1 MLMSTQKSSFESASH
16 ASVAFDMFMNE
27 PDSLMPPFSGYSP
40 SPRHAFQM
48 QVASAHS
55 L

>member
-1 MLMSTQKSSFESASH
+1 MLMSTQKSSLDKASH

-27 PDSLMPPFSGYSP
+27 PDSLMPPLSGYGSP
-40 SPRHAFQM
+40 LMHASQM
-48 QVASAHS
+48 HVASAHS